1 MKKIE
6 LLAPAGGRAQFIAA
20 VENGADAVYIG
31 GKNFSA
37 RAGAQNFS
45 DEEAEEAI
53 DYGHLRNVRTY
64 VAMNTLMDDSDLKPA
79 YEQARRYYEMGA
91 DALIIQDLG
100 LGRILKKYLPD
111 MPLHLSTQAATGKG
125 LAPLPGLGTRE

>member
-6 LLAPAGGRAQFIAA
+6 LLAPAGGKAQFIAA
-20 VENGADAVYIG
+20 VENGADAIYIG

-64 VAMNTLMDDSDLKPA
+64 VAMNTLMD
-79 YEQARRYYEMGA
+79 
-91 DALIIQDLG
+91 
-100 LGRILKKYLPD
+100 
-111 MPLHLSTQAATGKG
+111 TAANAPCAKTF
-125 LAPLPGLGTRE
+125 LAGSA

>member
-79 YEQARRYYEMGA
+79 YE
-91 DALIIQDLG
+91 
-100 LGRILKKYLPD
+100 
-111 MPLHLSTQAATGKG
+111 
-125 LAPLPGLGTRE
+125 